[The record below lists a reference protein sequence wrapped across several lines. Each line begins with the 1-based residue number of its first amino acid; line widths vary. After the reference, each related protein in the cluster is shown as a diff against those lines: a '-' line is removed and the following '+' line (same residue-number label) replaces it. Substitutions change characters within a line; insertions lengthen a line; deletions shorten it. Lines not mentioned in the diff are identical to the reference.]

1 MPPWLMLSINCSPAM
16 FTALIDGAR
25 RDDFGL
31 SGLWPRRAM
40 GSIENQRASADGFGG
55 GRVLRTKKVGLR

>member
-1 MPPWLMLSINCSPAM
+1 M

-55 GRVLRTKKVGLR
+55 GRMLRTKKVGLR